1 MDSDESLETNLNT
14 VKNMILDE
22 EKIVTYISLSRD
34 LCIHINKS
42 KQLLHLLVRKIP
54 EQCPNIKLN
63 VNYII
68 SGLTDDCKAR
78 TTICTEDDLKNL
90 KSSLK
95 TVFYEHV
102 YSVNKGSPGTDHVA
116 YLLVSKFDDFN
127 LCAGLI
133 KNSECNKM
141 TIDEI
146 GCLKGNNRQTVSNG
160 GSDSIPQKKIKTESK
175 SLFKNNQVENKTDAI
190 VTENMKSKIK
200 TEVVS
205 PTKDLNNKQNNNH
218 KTQKGIAGFFSK
230 SNNTVNKKLTKEP
243 EQKLKTIVK
252 ENIQLKDEKMEM
264 VVENQILKTKIS
276 DKEESISKKKNKV
289 LTQTKKPTANGRK
302 RKRVLYV
309 SGSDSDEEADP
320 FAVKEEIKSESDDEI
335 PPTPSANSI
344 KITSGIV
351 NPKKRR
357 KVVDKTYMDEEGYI
371 HTVKEEIYES
381 YSENEDDKNV
391 KQNVK
396 EIKVEKKEISPK
408 DKKNDVIMTKKKIS
422 PQQKGKQATLAQFF
436 KKK

>member
-1 MDSDESLETNLNT
+1 MRKNVFRKLESN
-14 VKNMILDE
+14 
-22 EKIVTYISLSRD
+22 
-34 LCIHINKS
+34 S
-42 KQLLHLLVRKIP
+42 KD
-54 EQCPNIKLN
+54 C
-63 VNYII
+63 
-68 SGLTDDCKAR
+68 SGLSDDGKAR
-78 TTICTEDDLKNL
+78 TTVCTEDDLQNL
-90 KSSLK
+90 KTSLK

-102 YSVNKGSPGTDHVA
+102 YSVNKGSPRTDHAA

-133 KNSECNKM
+133 KSSECNKM
-141 TIDEI
+141 SIDEI
-146 GCLKGNNRQTVSNG
+146 GGLKDNSRQTVSNG
-160 GSDSIPQKKIKTESK
+160 GLESIPQKKIKTESK
-175 SLFKNNQVENKTDAI
+175 SLVKNNQLENKTAAI
-190 VTENMKSKIK
+190 ATENLKSKIK

-264 VVENQILKTKIS
+264 DVENQILKTKIS

-302 RKRVLYV
+302 RKRVLHV
-309 SGSDSDEEADP
+309 SDSDSDQEADP

-391 KQNVK
+391 KQIVK

>member
-1 MDSDESLETNLNT
+1 MDLDESLETNLNT
-14 VKNMILDE
+14 LKNMILDE

-42 KQLLHLLVRKIP
+42 KQLLHLFVRKIP
-54 EQCPNIKLN
+54 KEYPDIKLN
-63 VNYII
+63 VNYIV
-68 SGLTDDCKAR
+68 SGLTEDSKAR
-78 TTICTEDDLKNL
+78 TTVCTEDDLKNL
-90 KSSLK
+90 KTSFK
-95 TVFYEHV
+95 IVFYEHV
-102 YSVNKGSPGTDHVA
+102 YSVNKGSPRTDHAA
-116 YLLVSKFDDFN
+116 YLLVCKFDDFN

-133 KNSECNKM
+133 KSSECNKM

-146 GCLKGNNRQTVSNG
+146 GGLKENSRQTVTNG
-160 GSDSIPQKKIKTESK
+160 GLESVPQKKIKTESK
-175 SLFKNNQVENKTDAI
+175 SVVKNTQLENKIAPI
-190 VTENMKSKIK
+190 VTENSKSKIK

-205 PTKDLNNKQNNNH
+205 PTKEPNNKQNNNH

-230 SNNTVNKKLTKEP
+230 SNGVNKKVIKEP
-243 EQKLKTIVK
+243 EQKPKAAK
-252 ENIQLKDEKMEM
+252 ENIQLKDEEKTEM
-264 VVENQILKTKIS
+264 DVENQILKTKTS
-276 DKEESISKKKNKV
+276 DKEESIPQKKNKI
-289 LTQTKKPTANGRK
+289 LTHTKKSTANGRK
-302 RKRVLYV
+302 RKRVLHV
-309 SGSDSDEEADP
+309 SDSDSDEEADP

-357 KVVDKTYMDEEGYI
+357 KVVDKTYIDDEGYV

-408 DKKNDVIMTKKKIS
+408 DKKSDVIMTKKKIS
-422 PQQKGKQATLAQFF
+422 PPQKGKQATLAQFF